1 MFGGPGTIVLVI
13 VMRVLVSRAWRE
25 GIGLTL
31 LRRLV
36 VPGAALLIGLL
47 ALLDGASKVFG
58 TQLVPFIVLAFVVT
72 ATAGVVRARTV
83 EYDTVPEAKEYP
95 GGIRIRARRITL
107 QADVVAVLCAA
118 ALIYPSI
125 APDAGMAAAGGS
137 LTVIVALGDIIASGL
152 LVLRGRPQRLPA
164 DNRRPGLSTR

>member
-1 MFGGPGTIVLVI
+1 MFGGPGTIILVI

-31 LRRLV
+31 QRRLV
-36 VPGAALLIGLL
+36 VPSVALLIGVL

-58 TQLVPFIVLAFVVT
+58 THLVLFVALALVAT

-95 GGIRIRARRITL
+95 RGIRIRARTITL
-107 QADVVAVLCAA
+107 TADVMAVLCAA

-125 APDAGMAAAGGS
+125 APDAGMSAAGGA
-137 LTVIVALGDIIASGL
+137 LTVTVALGDIIASAL
-152 LVLRGRPQRLPA
+152 LVLRGRPAQLPT
-164 DNRRPGLSTR
+164 NSPRPGLSTR

>member
-31 LRRLV
+31 QRRLM
-36 VPGAALLIGLL
+36 VPGAALLLGLL

-58 TQLVPFIVLAFVVT
+58 TRLVLFVLLALAVT
-72 ATAGVVRARTV
+72 VTVGVVRARTV
-83 EYDTVPEAKEYP
+83 EYDTVPEAREYP
-95 GGIRIRARRITL
+95 GGIRIRARSITL
-107 QADVVAVLCAA
+107 AADVLAVLCAA

-125 APDAGMAAAGGS
+125 APDAGMAAAGGA
-137 LTVIVALGDIIASGL
+137 LTVTVALGDIVASGL
-152 LVLRGRPQRLPA
+152 LVLRGRPDPLPA
-164 DNRRPGLSTR
+164 DSRSPGLDAR

>member
-31 LRRLV
+31 VRRLV
-36 VPGAALLIGLL
+36 VPGVALLIGVL

-58 TQLVPFIVLAFVVT
+58 THLVLFVVLALVVT

-83 EYDTVPEAKEYP
+83 EYDTVPEAREYP
-95 GGIRIRARRITL
+95 GGIRIRARGITL
-107 QADVVAVLCAA
+107 KADIVAVLCAA
-118 ALIYPSI
+118 ALIYPTI
-125 APDAGMAAAGGS
+125 APDAGMSAAGGS
-137 LTVIVALGDIIASGL
+137 LTVTLALGDIIASGL
-152 LVLRGRPQRLPA
+152 LVLRGRPPQLPA
-164 DNRRPGLSTR
+164 DSRQPGLSTR